1 MNSAANALFSPDA
14 PFRFRP
20 WQTLRF
26 ALIVAAAFTILAFA
40 LSASD
45 PAWGT
50 PLGWLHEASVSLV
63 YSVTIQ
69 FVIGLL
75 YEFGRRLI
83 GPRFGALAGWRI
95 QLFRWG
101 VPTVGLSVALPL
113 AYWLLSFAPNA
124 ARTPTLH
131 TTPLGGLAFGFLVMV
146 IFYGYFA
153 IRARQWR
160 AEQQAAQAQVRLLQ
174 AQMEPHFLFNTLANV
189 VGLMDQDTPRAK
201 AMLESF
207 TDYLRAS
214 LVSLRQPVHALGSEL
229 DLIDAYL
236 RVAKVRMDGRLHYK
250 IDVPD
255 ELRGL
260 QVPSLSLQPL
270 VENALRHGL
279 EPSIEGGTVTVS
291 ARREGDRLVIQ
302 VADDGLG
309 LDAPGAAPQP
319 GSGTALP
326 NIRERLQQAHGESAG
341 LRIERVMPH
350 GVLATMT
357 MPASPATP

>member
-1 MNSAANALFSPDA
+1 MNSAAHPLASRDA

-20 WQTLRF
+20 LNALRF
-26 ALIVAAAFTILAFA
+26 ALIVAAGFTVLNFA
-40 LSASD
+40 LSAGD

-50 PLGWLHEASVSLV
+50 AGGWLRAAAACLTI
-63 YSVTIQ
+63 SVTIQ
-69 FVIGLL
+69 FIIALL
-75 YEFGRRLI
+75 YAFGLRLI
-83 GPRFGALAGWRI
+83 GPRFASLVGWRI

-101 VPTVGLSVALPL
+101 IPTVGLLIALPL
-113 AYWLLSFAPNA
+113 SSWLMSLAPDA
-124 ARTPTLH
+124 DRIPAIH
-131 TTPLGGLAFGFLVMV
+131 TTPLGGVAFGVLVML

-160 AEQQAAQAQVRLLQ
+160 AERQAAQAQVRLLQ

-279 EPSIEGGTVTVS
+279 EPSIEGGRVTVS
-291 ARREGDRLVIQ
+291 ARREGNRLVIQ

-326 NIRERLQQAHGESAG
+326 NIRERLRQAHGESAG

-357 MPASPATP
+357 LPASPATP